1 MTMSKPL
8 LFLIDDDEAIT
19 KALERLFH
27 DEFVV
32 RSFADPQE
40 ALRTLTVEDPAILLT
55 DYMMPSMS
63 GLEFLKRAKH
73 LRPTSVRVILSGRI
87 EPQELTSALQQGLI
101 HRFFVKPW
109 ENSVLKLQVAE
120 CLQQRKT
127 LVEKESLLS
136 LALTEPVTGLGNYRL
151 FQEQMRIEM
160 DRARRHVRPLSL
172 VMLDI
177 DHFKKWNDELGHPAG
192 DQALKDIAQLLLKGV
207 RSIDWVTRYGGDEF
221 ALILPDTPQNFAV
234 EIAERIRKSVESS
247 NMGKGPVALSLSAG
261 IASFPEQ
268 GDTNQDLIQ
277 AADQALYAA
286 KRQGRNQTKIAP
298 SL

>member
-1 MTMSKPL
+1 MSKPL